1 MMAPRPGHVFPHA
14 PALCG
19 HRGAGKGEGENTL
32 RSFRAAVAAGL
43 GWVEVD
49 ARVTADD
56 VLVARHDPVVPD
68 GRFVADLRA
77 EEADE
82 LGLMRVADLL
92 EDLPP
97 EVGLDIDLKS
107 SLEDAVRPSE
117 RTTAGLV
124 GALAARERERRP
136 LLVTSFDPGALL
148 AVRELAPGVPLGW
161 LTWLWFPLR
170 KAIAGAASL
179 GLEVVAPHI
188 ESFPLRH
195 GADPPVEPD
204 IAVSVDVA
212 HRAGLEVL
220 VWCPSEAD
228 AALLDEAGVDGFV
241 IDDVPDWRYAHP
253 GAAETRQERLA

>member
-1 MMAPRPGHVFPHA
+1 MMASRPGHVFADA

-32 RSFRAAVAAGL
+32 ASFRAAVEAGL

-68 GRFVADLRA
+68 GRFVAELRA
-77 EEADE
+77 EETDA

-97 EVGLDIDLKS
+97 EVGVDIDLKS
-107 SLEDAVRPSE
+107 SLEDAVRPPE

-124 GALAARERERRP
+124 GTLVARERQRRP

-148 AVRELAPGVPLGW
+148 AVRALAPGVPRGGLRW
-161 LTWLWFPLR
+161 LCSPLR
-170 KAIAGAASL
+170 RAIAGAGSL
-179 GLEVVAPHI
+179 GREVVAPHV

-195 GADPPVEPD
+195 AIDPPVEPE
-204 IAVSVDVA
+204 IAVSVGVA
-212 HRAGLEVL
+212 HRAGLEV
-220 VWCPSEAD
+220 
-228 AALLDEAGVDGFV
+228 
-241 IDDVPDWRYAHP
+241 
-253 GAAETRQERLA
+253 